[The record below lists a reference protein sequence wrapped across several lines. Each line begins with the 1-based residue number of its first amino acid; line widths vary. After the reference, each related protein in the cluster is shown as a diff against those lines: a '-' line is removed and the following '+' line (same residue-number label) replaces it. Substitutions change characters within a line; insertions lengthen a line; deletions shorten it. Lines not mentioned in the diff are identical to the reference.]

1 MELEKVVSHK
11 IQTKARSQRMS
22 SANWAD
28 KMSYHSR
35 IGWQTFKVVF
45 VGCERQGIICVLS
58 FRLTN
63 IFYVSWKGDVKSTQM
78 MSVNS

>member
-28 KMSYHSR
+28 KRSYHSR
-35 IGWQTFKVVF
+35 IGWQTFKVYWFLWGV
-45 VGCERQGIICVLS
+45 
-58 FRLTN
+58 
-63 IFYVSWKGDVKSTQM
+63 KGRE
-78 MSVNS
+78 